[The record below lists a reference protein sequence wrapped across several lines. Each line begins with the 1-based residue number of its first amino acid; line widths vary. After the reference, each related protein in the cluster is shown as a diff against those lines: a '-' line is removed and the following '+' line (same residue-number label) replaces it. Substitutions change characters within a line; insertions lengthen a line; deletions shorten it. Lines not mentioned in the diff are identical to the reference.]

1 MIMTC
6 GIGRL
11 IFDDDTELIHAQLV
25 RDTLLGQILNP
36 QPGTARIHSEQNCY
50 DFIRNECGNILAA
63 VKFIIQLR

>member
-50 DFIRNECGNILAA
+50 DFIRNECGNVLAA